1 MAENADALP
10 APSQQAPDPPKG
22 GREVD
27 VLLPLAAAICI
38 ALGWY
43 VVLDYEQAVGQCLA
57 AAPELALRVRA
68 MRLMMSLVSV
78 GGLGLA
84 FLASRDARR
93 RRRAEE
99 ELRLANEALARLV
112 DRRTSVLITRTKAL
126 RESRL
131 REKLAEREAEAA
143 FAAGQVE
150 AAGAYLHGVGNALS
164 SLELELLRL
173 GRAVDGLGRLD
184 AGFEELTRSL
194 EAGQTDQAV
203 HQAQALREAVAGRTM
218 PRLAERAAALGEI
231 KARMLDDLERSRGA
245 FERQGRPRPY
255 VSAVRLDLELAAILD
270 RMPRWAGY
278 DPVVRDIAPGVTATL
293 RKQPFLAGL
302 AAFLRQ
308 SLDAATGA
316 VAVRLRAQPSGRIAL
331 TLDGA
336 AEIEAF
342 DPAVA
347 EFINFLNENGGALR
361 YEPAGPDTVSRLV
374 LEIEGAGPDGAAT
387 LP

>member
-1 MAENADALP
+1 M
-10 APSQQAPDPPKG
+10 
-22 GREVD
+22 
-27 VLLPLAAAICI
+27 LLPLAAAICI

-57 AAPELALRVRA
+57 AAPELATRVRA
-68 MRLMMSLVSV
+68 MRLMMSLVSI

-143 FAAGQVE
+143 FAAGRVE

-184 AGFEELTRSL
+184 AGFEELVRAL
-194 EAGQTDQAV
+194 EAGHTDQAI
-203 HQAQALREAVAGRTM
+203 HQAQALREAVAGRTK

-231 KARMLDDLERSRGA
+231 KTRMLGDLERSRGA

-270 RMPRWAGY
+270 RMPRWAGH
-278 DPVVRDIAPGVTATL
+278 DPVARDITVGVTATL

-316 VAVRLRAQPSGRIAL
+316 VAVRLRALPTGRIVL

-336 AEIEAF
+336 AEIEDF

-374 LEIEGAGPDGAAT
+374 LEIEGASTDGAPA